1 MLKGAVLKNVNL
13 PYWRLSGFYFFY
25 FAVLGV
31 LVPYWGL
38 YLQDMGFSALEI
50 GYLSAVIMATK
61 IFAPSIWGWIA
72 DRTGRR
78 LQIVRGGSL
87 LAFVVC
93 FGMFGETRFLWLAL
107 VVFLYTFFWNAVLAQ
122 FEVIT
127 LRHLGDRPEW
137 YSRVRLWGS
146 VGFIVLVVILGVVFD
161 HISVSW
167 LPWFL
172 VLTLGA
178 IWLCSLSVPEAPV
191 AHEHHEETEGL
202 WDILRKPVV
211 VVFLLCNFLL
221 QIAHG
226 PYYTFYSI
234 FLEEHGYN
242 RQWIGW
248 LWALGV
254 LAEVAFFWVMHQLL
268 PRYGLRL
275 LILVSLALATVRWF
289 MIGFGVESLAVLVIA
304 QLLHAF
310 TFGVLHSVSIEAI
323 RRFFGHA
330 HQGQGQA
337 LYSGLSFGAGGA
349 VGAAVSGQLWGSWGA
364 AWVFSLAS
372 LACFIAF
379 LLAAYFLRSK
389 FDPLID

>member
-1 MLKGAVLKNVNL
+1 MLLGSNL

-31 LVPYWGL
+31 MVPYWGL
-38 YLQDMGFSALEI
+38 YLQETGFSSQEI

-61 IFAPSIWGWIA
+61 IFAPSIWGWLA
-72 DRTGRR
+72 DKTGRR

-87 LAFVVC
+87 LAFVIC
-93 FGMFGETRFLWLAL
+93 FGVFGETRFLWLAL

-127 LRHLGDRPEW
+127 LHHLGDSPEW

-146 VGFIVLVVILGVVFD
+146 VGFIVLVVLLGIAFD
-161 HISVSW
+161 DISVSW

-172 VLTLGA
+172 VLMLGA
-178 IWLCSLSVPEAPV
+178 IWLCSLVVPEAPRGGG
-191 AHEHHEETEGL
+191 HHEATEGL
-202 WDILRKPVV
+202 WDILKKPVV
-211 VVFLLCNFLL
+211 IAFLLCNFLL
-221 QIAHG
+221 QIGHG

-234 FLEEHGYN
+234 FLEDNGYS

-254 LAEVAFFWVMHQLL
+254 LAEVAFFWIMHKLL

-275 LILVSLALATVRWF
+275 LMLVSLALASVRWL
-289 MIGFGVESLAVLVIA
+289 MIGFLVDSLLILVLA

-310 TFGVLHSVSIEAI
+310 TFGILHSVSIEAI

-349 VGAAVSGQLWGSWGA
+349 VGAALSGQLWGSWGA
-364 AWVFSLAS
+364 AWVFSLSS

-379 LLAAYFLRSK
+379 LLAAYFLQSK
-389 FDPLID
+389 FDHSID